1 MFCSKHTLY
10 FRILKRH
17 CHWYKSPFALLNFEY
32 SNVVDS
38 LLNPRELCIV
48 EYMLTRRWLSCKS
61 SRSIHLKYW
70 NVAGIHVNPS
80 VSAGNL
86 ACDAV
91 GGGRIIFYDFGMM
104 DQLSMPLKRG
114 LVNLIFGIYGNDVKE
129 VVDSL
134 EDMDVIR
141 KVSVWSV

>member
-1 MFCSKHTLY
+1 MCV
-10 FRILKRH
+10 
-17 CHWYKSPFALLNFEY
+17 N
-32 SNVVDS
+32 
-38 LLNPRELCIV
+38 
-48 EYMLTRRWLSCKS
+48 S
-61 SRSIHLKYW
+61 SS
-70 NVAGIHVNPS
+70 
-80 VSAGNL
+80 SAGNL

-141 KVSVWSV
+141 KVSQSHIIQII

>member
-1 MFCSKHTLY
+1 MIYGTVSRWRRVQELFLE
-10 FRILKRH
+10 RIVLK
-17 CHWYKSPFALLNFEY
+17 P
-32 SNVVDS
+32 
-38 LLNPRELCIV
+38 
-48 EYMLTRRWLSCKS
+48 
-61 SRSIHLKYW
+61 
-70 NVAGIHVNPS
+70 HVSFVLMKINPS
-80 VSAGNL
+80 GSAGNL

-141 KVSVWSV
+141 KVGIWHMV

>member
-1 MFCSKHTLY
+1 MK
-10 FRILKRH
+10 I
-17 CHWYKSPFALLNFEY
+17 
-32 SNVVDS
+32 
-38 LLNPRELCIV
+38 
-48 EYMLTRRWLSCKS
+48 
-61 SRSIHLKYW
+61 
-70 NVAGIHVNPS
+70 NPS
-80 VSAGNL
+80 GSAGNL

-141 KVSVWSV
+141 KVGIWHMV

>member
-1 MFCSKHTLY
+1 M
-10 FRILKRH
+10 
-17 CHWYKSPFALLNFEY
+17 
-32 SNVVDS
+32 
-38 LLNPRELCIV
+38 
-48 EYMLTRRWLSCKS
+48 
-61 SRSIHLKYW
+61 
-70 NVAGIHVNPS
+70 
-80 VSAGNL
+80 
-86 ACDAV
+86 

-141 KVSVWSV
+141 KVSV